1 MSWQDDPI
9 IPSAASAWQSDP
21 IVNDSTPST
30 QTESPSV
37 LHELGRTAAMQT
49 GEFVKG
55 AASLL
60 ALPTDTIVRLI
71 NLGAGRRVMTP
82 AAETIAAGIDSI
94 TPQPRNATER
104 VTNAIVRNLGGATTG
119 IGVGNAITGVVGS
132 ALAANPGQQLA
143 ASVTGAGAQQI
154 AAEKGAG
161 PIGQTVAGVAGA
173 LAPSVGSAALSG
185 IARGAVR
192 GGEAGRQAM
201 ADNIQAF
208 QAAGTTSTVGQA
220 TQGRIAQA
228 TEALLSKTP
237 GAAGRMVSTAQQQ
250 ADQIG
255 AKIGQIADNL
265 APQASGEQAGRAV
278 TKGISGEG
286 GFIDQFKAKQQ
297 QLYDHLDQHISQTAP
312 VDVSNAQAALAKLNA
327 SIPGAPNI
335 SKFFKNA
342 KISGINDA
350 LQADLNTPPPAAD
363 DLAKTLSKLDALR
376 NSRNLA
382 SQEAGKF
389 AAQANDEIGRANDF
403 VPVPGQPRIP
413 GRYSPFPARAADAA
427 AAAQD
432 ATQIAQSKIP
442 QINSTKAQID
452 QLQQIV
458 DESNGKL
465 PYQAVKQLRTL
476 VGDQLSDWTMTS
488 DVPRSKWKAL
498 YGALSSDLEGA
509 AQAAGPDATAAWQR
523 ANNYT
528 RAGMQRLDMLS
539 SVIDKNGG
547 PEAVYKA
554 VTSGTR
560 EGATTLRA
568 VMQSLPEEAQK
579 TLSATVLRRLGS
591 AKAGVQDDTGGVFST
606 ETFLTNWNTMSPQ
619 AKAALFD
626 RYGPAFRQNMDQ
638 IAKVA
643 SNLRDGS
650 SVFKNPSGTGQAMA
664 QIGAFGAFTGALF
677 SHNLPVAGGIAG
689 SVATSNLIAR
699 LMTNPNAVKWLATT
713 TKAPLS
719 AAPALLNRAAQ
730 SNDPDLKEFAL
741 QVRAEQGNQPDQQG
755 NRK

>member
-1 MSWQDDPI
+1 
-9 IPSAASAWQSDP
+9 
-21 IVNDSTPST
+21 
-30 QTESPSV
+30 
-37 LHELGRTAAMQT
+37 MQT

-755 NRK
+755 NGK